1 MDAPTAGSGFID
13 MRLTKL
19 ILATALLLL
28 PLSAL
33 EAKSLDNLFASI
45 SVDGKKI
52 GTVHFAVTSS
62 DDGELEELRT
72 RASYSVLGISVYS
85 FSQDLK
91 ELWKGGELQSVTG
104 TTDDDG
110 TKYEVD
116 LKRTADGYEGTLND
130 KPVKLPLEA
139 FPASLWHYAI
149 TQQDLLF
156 QLNDLRLTKVSVKE
170 SKVSQDRDGK
180 TVELDRFD
188 FTGEW
193 SASIWFDEDQTFEST
208 KYKSEGKTVKIVL
221 DP

>member
-1 MDAPTAGSGFID
+1 

-62 DDGELEELRT
+62 DDGDLEELRT